1 LRFRWRKKRRARAR
15 KMKTGITTAMAAIPP
30 VERPC
35 CDGEGVGEGEEE
47 EFEVL
52 DGCGCWGMVW
62 LKGIRKL
69 DCFWLD

>member
-1 LRFRWRKKRRARAR
+1 
-15 KMKTGITTAMAAIPP
+15 MAAIPP

-69 DCFWLD
+69 DCFLLD